1 MGVPQIRE
9 GHGEELDRKSGPVEV
24 ARERDQ
30 ALVEETSGEKQGKIM
45 VICPHE
51 DMRGVIVDIVEALG
65 YEAVQWQGEDK
76 PLEDESYRLVV
87 LSWDRDNAPLYGVL
101 ETWKDKPILLL
112 AGYLQQ
118 ADEGLRR
125 RPGIRQ
131 VVEKPFKLETLRE
144 AIQRLA
150 E

>member
-1 MGVPQIRE
+1 
-9 GHGEELDRKSGPVEV
+9 
-24 ARERDQ
+24 
-30 ALVEETSGEKQGKIM
+30 M

-51 DMRGVIVDIVEALG
+51 DMRGVIVDIVEELG
-65 YEAVQWQGEDK
+65 YEPVQWQGEDK
-76 PLEDESYRLVV
+76 TPEDESYRLVV

-131 VVEKPFKLETLRE
+131 IVEKPFRLETLRD

>member
-1 MGVPQIRE
+1 LI
-9 GHGEELDRKSGPVEV
+9 
-24 ARERDQ
+24 
-30 ALVEETSGEKQGKIM
+30 
-45 VICPHE
+45 ICPHE
-51 DMRGVIVDIVEALG
+51 DMMGVIVDIVEGLG

-76 PLEDESYRLVV
+76 PPESESYRLVV
-87 LSWDRDNAPLYGVL
+87 LSWDRETAPLYGVL
-101 ETWKDKPILLL
+101 ETWKDNSILLL

-131 VVEKPFKLETLRE
+131 VVEKPFRLETLRD

-150 E
+150 Q